1 MAPHT
6 YRLASEQKGGHCAVL
21 RLSDQQAAELAS
33 AHDGLKVVIRKGQIT
48 EIKAGGR
55 RLELSSL
62 PEYATEVYGVRR
74 DNTAAH
80 LGRVRKR
87 MIVRNWRGEQ
97 GRLASPHKKRPD
109 VANDIRR
116 FQQTYREYFRLYKE
130 LEQEMNS
137 EKLERVAVLNNELLS
152 LKERL
157 SKV

>member
-1 MAPHT
+1 MAPDT
-6 YRLASEQKGGHCAVL
+6 YRLAGEKKGGHFLV
-21 RLSDQQAAELAS
+21 
-33 AHDGLKVVIRKGQIT
+33 RKGQIT
-48 EIKAGGR
+48 EIKAGAR

-74 DNTAAH
+74 DNSAVH
-80 LGRVRKR
+80 LGRIKKR

-97 GRLASPHKKRPD
+97 SRPVSAHKRRPD
-109 VANDIRR
+109 VATDIRR

-157 SKV
+157 SRV

>member
-6 YRLASEQKGGHCAVL
+6 YRLAGEKRGGHCAVL
-21 RLSDQQAAELAS
+21 RLSDQQAAGLAS
-33 AHDGLKVVIRKGQIT
+33 ACDGLKVVVRKGQIT
-48 EIKAGGR
+48 EIMAGAR

-80 LGRVRKR
+80 LGRIRKR
-87 MIVRNWRGEQ
+87 LIVRNWRGEQ
-97 GRLASPHKKRPD
+97 GRPTSPQKRRPD

-116 FQQTYREYFRLYKE
+116 FQRMYREYFQLYKE
-130 LEQEMNS
+130 LEQEMNG